1 MADIPLQKLLPV
13 LILIGLVLIAKAW
26 FRRPSGPT
34 LDVRPAPLMTPMER
48 QTIAYIEDA
57 LPWARIHA
65 QVSLGAILAPRK
77 GLNRSQ
83 ATSVRNRFSSKRVDY
98 VVEDRRSGKVVMLI
112 ELDDR
117 YHRPH
122 DDARRD
128 RMMAAA
134 GYSTLRLPSSEKPT
148 RESVR
153 RHIQHAFDQQ
163 PDLLPVCHRQSRAE
177 SFRSPR

>member
-1 MADIPLQKLLPV
+1 MANGNVLQSLLPILMV
-13 LILIGLVLIAKAW
+13 LGFALLVKAW
-26 FRRPSGPT
+26 LGRRRSGPT

-48 QTIAYIEDA
+48 MTLALIEET

-65 QVSLGAILAPRK
+65 QVSMGAILRPKK

-98 VVEDRRSGKVVMLI
+98 VVEDRQTGRVVLLI

-117 YHRPH
+117 YHRA
-122 DDARRD
+122 DLDARRD

-134 GYSTLRLPSSEKPT
+134 GYATLRLPATEQPT
-148 RESVR
+148 RESVQ
-153 RHIQHAFDQQ
+153 RHIRHAFDQQ
-163 PDLLPVCHRQSRAE
+163 PGLLPPQRGDWAC
-177 SFRSPR
+177 